1 LRIQACLGNNEEFL
15 MDFAFTEEQQM
26 IRETAESFLKDV
38 STSEAI
44 RTAMATDT
52 GFNSELW
59 QQICQELYFQAI
71 TIPEEFGG
79 MGLGYVELCAVMEQM
94 GRFLLCA
101 PFFSTVCQATTAL
114 LEAGTAEQQAEY
126 LGKVLEGSIGTLA
139 YTSSNKT
146 GVAAVE
152 ASFSQE
158 GDTITLNGNYKFVV
172 DGHTAEFVIAAAKND
187 AGEIGL
193 FVLPIAT
200 AGVSAKWIPT
210 MDQTR
215 KQAELRFDNVSLS
228 SANIMKLDAAIELA
242 KILDLATICLAAE
255 QMGGASEV
263 LDITVE
269 YTKERV
275 QFNRPVASFQSVKHK
290 AADMMT
296 KAEAARSGVYY
307 AACVAQD
314 AFVGGELKDE
324 LAEAASIAKANVS
337 DAYFQNAG
345 DAIQLHGGVGFTWEY
360 DPHLYFKRAKASE
373 HMLGNSTYHRERLA
387 QILLA

>member
-1 LRIQACLGNNEEFL
+1 

-26 IRETAESFLKDV
+26 IRDTAESFLKDV

-44 RTAMATDT
+44 REAMATES
-52 GFNSELW
+52 GFSAELW
-59 QQICQELYFQAI
+59 QQICAELYFQAI
-71 TIPEEFGG
+71 TIPEELGG

-114 LEAGTAEQQAEY
+114 LEVGNADQQAEF

-139 YTSSNKT
+139 YTSSVKT
-146 GVAAVE
+146 GVEAVE
-152 ASFSQE
+152 ARFVQT
-158 GDTITLNGNYKFVV
+158 GDSVTVNGHYKFVV
-172 DGHTAEFVIAAAKND
+172 DGHTAEFVIAAAKNE

-193 FVLPIAT
+193 FVLPTDA
-200 AGVSAKWIPT
+200 AGVSATWIPT

-215 KQAELRFDNVSLS
+215 KQAELKFDNVQIEASGILK
-228 SANIMKLDAAIELA
+228 IGAAGELA

-263 LDITVE
+263 LDLTVE

-296 KAEAARSGVYY
+296 KSECARSGVYY

-314 AFVGGELKDE
+314 AFSGGDLASE

-373 HMLGNSTYHRERLA
+373 HMLGNAPYHRERLA
-387 QILLA
+387 RILLG

>member
-1 LRIQACLGNNEEFL
+1 

-26 IRETAESFLKDV
+26 IRDTAESFLQDV
-38 STSEAI
+38 SSSEAI
-44 RTAMATDT
+44 RTAMATDA
-52 GFNSELW
+52 GYDVALW

-71 TIPEEFGG
+71 TIPESLGG

-101 PFFSTVCQATTAL
+101 PYFSTVCQATTAL
-114 LEAGTAEQQAEY
+114 LEAGDESQQAEY
-126 LGKVLEGSIGTLA
+126 LTKVLEGAIASLA
-139 YTSSNKT
+139 YTSSNQT
-146 GVAAVE
+146 GVDAVE
-152 ASFSQE
+152 AEFSLQ
-158 GDTITLNGNYKFVV
+158 DQTAVINGQYRFVV
-172 DGHTAEFVIAAAKND
+172 DGHNADFVVAAAKD
-187 AGEIGL
+187 ADNKIGL
-193 FVLPIAT
+193 FVVPMST
-200 AGVSAKWIPT
+200 AGIEVKWVPT

-215 KQAELRFDNVSLS
+215 KQAELSFNNVKVEQDGIL
-228 SANIMKLDAAIELA
+228 KLDAATELA

-275 QFNRPVASFQSVKHK
+275 QFNRPVASFQAVKHR

-296 KAEAARSGVYY
+296 KAECAKSAVYY

-314 AFVGGELKDE
+314 AFTGGELADE

-373 HMLGNSTYHRERLA
+373 HMLGNSAYHRERLA
-387 QILLA
+387 QMLLAE

>member
-1 LRIQACLGNNEEFL
+1 

-26 IRETAESFLKDV
+26 IRDTAESFLQDV
-38 STSEAI
+38 SSSEAI
-44 RTAMATDT
+44 RTAMATDA
-52 GFNSELW
+52 GYDAALW

-71 TIPEEFGG
+71 TIPESLGG

-94 GRFLLCA
+94 GRYLLCA
-101 PFFSTVCQATTAL
+101 PYFATVCQATTAL
-114 LEAGTAEQQAEY
+114 LEAGDESQQAEY
-126 LGKVLEGSIGTLA
+126 LTKVLEGAIATLA
-139 YTSSNKT
+139 FTSSNQT
-146 GVAAVE
+146 GVDAVE
-152 ASFSQE
+152 AEFSLQ
-158 GDTITLNGNYKFVV
+158 DQAAVINGQYRFVV
-172 DGHTAEFVIAAAKND
+172 DGHNAEFVVAAAKD
-187 AGEIGL
+187 ADNKIGL
-193 FVLPIAT
+193 FVVPMST
-200 AGVSAKWIPT
+200 AGIDVKWVPT

-215 KQAELRFDNVSLS
+215 KQAELRFNNVKVEKDGIL
-228 SANIMKLDAAIELA
+228 KLDAAAELA

-255 QMGGASEV
+255 QRGGASEV
-263 LDITVE
+263 LVITVD

-275 QFNRPVASFQSVKHK
+275 QFNRPVASFQAIKHR

-296 KAEAARSGVYY
+296 KAECAKSAVYY

-314 AFVGGELKDE
+314 AFTGGELADE

-387 QILLA
+387 QMLLA